1 MTPENIDQITIRG
14 RQVQDARL
22 NLEELSRFL
31 ETATSRSGSKIEIKV
46 ETNSRIRRIN
56 ISEDDIANIGPVI
69 STRLE
74 RELKDA
80 IKAFETELAS
90 LTPKDQS

>member
-14 RQVQDARL
+14 RQVQDARSTSK
-22 NLEELSRFL
+22 NFQGFL